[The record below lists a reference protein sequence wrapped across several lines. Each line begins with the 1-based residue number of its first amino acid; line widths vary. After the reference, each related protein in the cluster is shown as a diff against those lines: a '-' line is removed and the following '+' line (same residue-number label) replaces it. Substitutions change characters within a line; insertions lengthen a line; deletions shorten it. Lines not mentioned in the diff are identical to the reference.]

1 MRSEAER
8 QAIADLYAIS
18 EDWFTPRG
26 HEYSDK
32 AERLPKS
39 KYGPGKAVT
48 KFVPSRRGGAGEK
61 GDS

>member
-1 MRSEAER
+1 MRSESER
-8 QAIADLYAIS
+8 QAIAALYAIS
-18 EDWFTPRG
+18 VNWFVPRN
-26 HEYSDK
+26 HDYSDK
-32 AERLPKS
+32 SEKVPKS

>member
-1 MRSEAER
+1 MTCDEIMAK
-8 QAIADLYAIS
+8 AKYHT
-18 EDWFTPRG
+18 WWTPLR
-26 HEYSDK
+26 HDEYSDK

-48 KFVPSRRGGAGEK
+48 KFVPVRRGGAGEK